1 MIIHDA
7 MVSDQSFRDLYGN
20 NDDEGDDDDNRRIP
34 DWLLERCEDAGWT
47 HPTLIQERS
56 LDAILSSQQED
67 ESSSSSSFVIQ
78 AQTGSGKTLT
88 YLLPVLSKIDG
99 SRAAIQALIVVPTR
113 ELGLQVASVA
123 KRLVG
128 RRFLIMNV
136 LQGSSLKRQRAWAW
150 AETPQVVIG
159 TPSELLDMVQLGG
172 LPRINSIQ
180 TVVVDEVDACLV
192 HSSNVIHQEDTTAT
206 STTNTKASLGSSST
220 ASALHILLSKY
231 LSPTYLDDDDEPL
244 NAGSSSMLLTDV
256 PKSKQVR
263 RRVQQH
269 RQTLF
274 CSATIPQH
282 NHFLKQCVANQWV
295 LQTPQFICT
304 SPGESLP
311 PTLKHGYIVAADD
324 SKLPALR
331 RTLQKVCS
339 KNKKPKKILIFCEP
353 HRDMEHMAEAIASD
367 LDGGIVFQEY
377 MMTDDNIIN
386 SDIVSILRMENSLSQ
401 RAAATKAFA
410 STTASTTSSNRI
422 MFTTDVAARGLDIMG
437 ITHVIHYDL
446 ANSADSYVHRSGRAG
461 RFGRKGQVISIITSS
476 QEFVLKRLA
485 NVLSLQ
491 GEWKC
496 IGRQTNKNK
505 KK

>member
-1 MIIHDA
+1 

-20 NDDEGDDDDNRRIP
+20 HKDSDHENNNRRIP

-56 LDAILSSQQED
+56 LDAILSSQQET
-67 ESSSSSSFVIQ
+67 EESSSSSSSFVIQ

-192 HSSNVIHQEDTTAT
+192 HSSNVIHQEDTTPT

-220 ASALHILLSKY
+220 ASALHILLSKH

-244 NAGSSSMLLTDV
+244 NAGSNSLLLTDV

-311 PTLKHGYIVAADD
+311 PTLKHGYIVAADAD

-331 RTLQKVCS
+331 RTLQKVCQKKS
-339 KNKKPKKILIFCEP
+339 NKPKKILIFCEP
-353 HRDMEHMAEAIASD
+353 HRDMEYMAEAIAND
-367 LDGGIVFQEY
+367 LDDGIVFQEY
-377 MMTDDNIIN
+377 MMTDDSIH

-491 GEWKC
+491 EEWKC
-496 IGRQTNKNK
+496 IGRQTNNK
-505 KK
+505 K